1 MNCNKVIICTPIYK
15 TKLEISE
22 YNNLKISEKIN
33 PKFKKVF
40 FAPDNLNVEY
50 YKKKF
55 KNYKIIRFSK
65 HYFKNIKGYNQLLL
79 SEHFY
84 RKFIK
89 FSHLILQQP
98 DSIIIKDLTNL
109 KIKNY
114 DYIGSPCKYD
124 LPTFESFYEDKDFAY
139 ENNKLNLFSKFV
151 KKTKRII
158 NFEFRIL
165 NFNLNLINIY
175 NYMKKYFKYL
185 VFKKKDYNSIGL
197 NGGLSIRR
205 VKKFIEI
212 LKKTPNTKKIKAPE
226 DHVYSYFVN
235 IGKLKTLSYNKLNKI
250 FSEKKTNNVYG
261 YHGLD
266 VYDYSFL
273 KKIHEDHLNNKK
285 INNEN

>member
-1 MNCNKVIICTPIYK
+1 MDCNKVIICTPIYK
-15 TKLEISE
+15 RKFEISE
-22 YNNLKISEKIN
+22 YNNLKISEAIN

-40 FAPDNLNVEY
+40 FAPYDLNVDY
-50 YKKKF
+50 YKKNF
-55 KNYKIIRFSK
+55 KNYKIIRFGN

-124 LPTFESFYEDKDFAY
+124 LPNFGSFYEDKDFAY
-139 ENNKLNLFSKFV
+139 ENNKLNFFSKLV

-158 NFEFRIL
+158 DIEFKIL
-165 NFNLNLINIY
+165 NFNINLINFY
-175 NYMKKYFKYL
+175 NYIKKYFKYL
-185 VFKKKDYNSIGL
+185 IIKKKNYNSIGL

-212 LKKTPNTKKIKAPE
+212 LKKTSNTKKIRAPE

-235 IGKLKTLSYNKLNKI
+235 IGKLKTPSYNELNKI
-250 FSEKKTNNVYG
+250 FSEKKAFDVYG

-266 VYDYSFL
+266 VYDYNFL
-273 KKIHEDHLNNKK
+273 KKIHKDHLDNK
-285 INNEN
+285 II